1 MEGQKGLFAF
11 SDAIP
16 FLLFDQEDENARSDL
31 LPCQHC
37 LVGSGLVCSV
47 WSVCLDLLAIRAT
60 PPTTAPMMAWF
71 WGERFPP
78 SLDPSEASSRPFKLM
93 FLVERTL

>member
-16 FLLFDQEDENARSDL
+16 FLLFDQEDENARGDL

-37 LVGSGLVCSV
+37 LVGSGLVCLSGLTGNQGYASHDGTNDGLV
-47 WSVCLDLLAIRAT
+47 LGREIPAIA
-60 PPTTAPMMAWF
+60 
-71 WGERFPP
+71 
-78 SLDPSEASSRPFKLM
+78 
-93 FLVERTL
+93 